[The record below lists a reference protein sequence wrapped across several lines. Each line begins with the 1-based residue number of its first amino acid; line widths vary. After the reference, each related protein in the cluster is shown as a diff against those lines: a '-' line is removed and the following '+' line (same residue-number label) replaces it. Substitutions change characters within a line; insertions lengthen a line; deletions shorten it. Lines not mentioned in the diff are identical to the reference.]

1 MSGGIERLAAFAAE
15 QKLLQTRGALNVG
28 LVMTRRAKDE
38 GVPLDADSQ
47 LAASKGQVRG
57 LNGAAGNRI
66 LADYGVTKSIGTEVG
81 RTNRGSVDQMRRYVA
96 FLNRV
101 HAEGALDLDA
111 FERFW
116 VDQFVARFASQP
128 FKLRRDAG
136 LNVQQIVRD
145 LIAQADARQT
155 ESGGAMVTG
164 TVLQHLVGAK
174 LEVALGDRLAV
185 THHSANTS
193 DTLGRG
199 GDFDLGDAVVHV
211 STTPGDLLL
220 AKCGENVAAGL
231 RPIVVTTEDEM
242 EVATKLAKRR
252 GLDERVEIYAVEQFV
267 SVNANELGLF
277 AASGV
282 GSTLRTIIE
291 RYNAIVERCETDPSL
306 RIEW

>member
-1 MSGGIERLAAFAAE
+1 MSGGVERLAAFAAE
-15 QKLLQTRGALNVG
+15 QGYIKTRGALNVG
-28 LVMTRRAKDE
+28 LVMTRRARDE
-38 GVPLDADSQ
+38 GMPLDPDTQ
-47 LAASKGQVRG
+47 LAASGGQVRG

-66 LADYGVTKSIGTEVG
+66 LADYGVTRSIGTEVG
-81 RTNRGSVDQMRRYVA
+81 RTNRGSVALMRSYVV
-96 FLNRV
+96 FLNRM
-101 HAEGALDLDA
+101 HSEGALDLDA

-116 VDQFVARFASQP
+116 VEQFVARFASQP
-128 FKLRRDAG
+128 FRLRRDAG
-136 LNVQQIVRD
+136 LTVQQIVRD
-145 LIAQADARQT
+145 LIAQADRRQA

-174 LEVALGDRLAV
+174 LEVALGGRLSV

-193 DTLGRG
+193 DVSGRG

-231 RPIVVTTEDEM
+231 RPIIVTTEDEV
-242 EVATKLAKRR
+242 EVAIKLARR
-252 GLDERVEIYAVEQFV
+252 RELDERVEIYAVEQFV

-277 AASGV
+277 AAPGV
-282 GSTLRTIIE
+282 GSTLHSIID
-291 RYNAIVERCETDPSL
+291 RYNAIVEAHETDPSL